1 MHDNSPSAMTPAK
14 PAKRRNWA
22 RRALISL
29 ILLGALAATTLS
41 RSLMVPA
48 SPAPSAATAL
58 ATRQILDR
66 VRRASERPGAQPVS
80 ASQSELTALG
90 VLGGRALGLSHST
103 LAAQERALVL
113 RISKPLPLGFWV
125 NLSATVESDADRKP
139 RVSARIGHLPVPSLV
154 VHGLIRLGRFILR
167 QRGIILPP
175 LEAVVHD
182 MKAGPS
188 GVTALL
194 DLPRDMKL
202 VQSLYPAGAD
212 PIDPARVRGHY
223 CRLVAAQAKAP
234 DPALSVQVKRAFGP
248 GTGSVEDNRA
258 VLIALAMVT
267 VSPKVARLIGDPAE
281 FQKACGRIEG
291 QVLLLERAD
300 LAKHWALSAALSA
313 TFGVH
318 ATAIAGTWKEI
329 ADSGPKGSGFS
340 YVDLAADRAGTR
352 VGERASSPAHAAQTA
367 DWLRGATDTRL
378 LPIATLALAEG
389 MSEADFIRRYRSI
402 NSAAYGAALARI
414 DRALDRSIGR

>member
-1 MHDNSPSAMTPAK
+1 MHDNSPHVMKPAN
-14 PAKRRNWA
+14 PAKRRNWG
-22 RRALISL
+22 RRAFISL
-29 ILLGALAATTLS
+29 ILLGALAAATLS
-41 RSLMVPA
+41 RSPTVPA
-48 SPAPSAATAL
+48 SPTPSAATAL
-58 ATRQILDR
+58 AIQELLDR

-80 ASQSELTALG
+80 ASPSELTALG

-103 LAAQERALVL
+103 LAAQESALVM

-125 NLSATVESDADRKP
+125 NLSAIAESDADGKP
-139 RVSARIGHLPVPSLV
+139 RMSARIGHLPLPSVV

-167 QRGIILPP
+167 QRGIALPP
-175 LEAVVHD
+175 LDAMVHD

-188 GVTALL
+188 GVTARLN
-194 DLPRDMKL
+194 LPRDMKL
-202 VQSLYPAGAD
+202 LQSLYPAGAD
-212 PIDPARVRGHY
+212 PIDPARVRSHY
-223 CRLVAAQAKAP
+223 CRLVAAQSKAP
-234 DPALSVQVKRAFGP
+234 DPALAVQIKRAFGP

-258 VLIALAMVT
+258 ALVALAMVA
-267 VSPKVARLIGDPAE
+267 VSPKVARLVGDLAE
-281 FQKACGRIEG
+281 FQKACGRIDGEIF
-291 QVLLLERAD
+291 LLDRAD

-313 TFGVH
+313 TFGVQ

-329 ADSGPKGSGFS
+329 ADSGKGGSGFS

-352 VGERASSPAHAAQTA
+352 VGERASTPALAAQTA

-378 LPIATLALAEG
+378 LPIASLALAEG

-402 NSAAYGAALARI
+402 DSAAYGAALARI